1 LVIAIPLSEISN
13 TTAEAIR
20 PWAASFF
27 RVRREGFPS
36 MRLPSHTHGALTFNQ
51 LAEYVIWALLQPPAV
66 DVDTIIVRC
75 FGAMI

>member
-1 LVIAIPLSEISN
+1 MSTDTSAAGVNPA
-13 TTAEAIR
+13 R
-20 PWAASFF
+20 PP
-27 RVRREGFPS
+27 EGD
-36 MRLPSHTHGALTFNQ
+36 LLTFNQ